1 MLEDREKFRAMV
13 CLWNYWLSLKEV
25 TKNYMLIVLRLLALI
40 SASEYLHGKWDP
52 VLSYEQ

>member
-40 SASEYLHGKWDP
+40 SASEYLPGKWDP
-52 VLSYEQ
+52 VLS